1 MLAPDSATAVERCM
15 DAAAEERVGRL
26 PAGYRAWRVDDLPN
40 SWMPV
45 LAWALSVDL
54 WDSDWTPADRR
65 AAIQT
70 AMDLHRKK
78 GTPAGIKQALDF
90 ARAIYDYTEGP
101 APFTCRITI
110 YNLAGISLASLTALQ
125 RHIDCAK
132 RASVVCA
139 ITAPDAG
146 LPQLQARFA
155 AGVGAHVVP
164 GRALALRVEE

>member
-15 DAAAEERVGRL
+15 DAAAAERVGRL
-26 PAGYRAWRVDDLPN
+26 PAGYRAWRVDDLPD
-40 SWMPV
+40 SWLPV

-54 WDSDWTPADRR
+54 WDSDWTPAQRR
-65 AAIQT
+65 AAIRT
-70 AMDLHRKK
+70 AMDLHRTK
-78 GTPAGIKQALDF
+78 GTPAGVKRALDF

-101 APFTCRITI
+101 AFHCRITI
-110 YNLAGISLASLTALQ
+110 YNLAGIALADLTALR

-132 RASVVCA
+132 RASVVCTL
-139 ITAPDAG
+139 TAPDAG
-146 LPQLQARFA
+146 LPRLEARFA